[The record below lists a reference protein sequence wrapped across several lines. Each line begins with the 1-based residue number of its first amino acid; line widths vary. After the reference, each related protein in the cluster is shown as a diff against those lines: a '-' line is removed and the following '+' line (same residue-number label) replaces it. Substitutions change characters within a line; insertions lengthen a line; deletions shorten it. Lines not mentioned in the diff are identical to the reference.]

1 MVRHDFPCAEIERC
15 EQGPGFARR
24 NIEQAAP
31 VPHAPGIRPK
41 SVARGGERNDRGALT
56 QRLAYAGNVCRSH
69 VWMNATPWARRK
81 FNNLG
86 VDGVLVVSTRLG
98 VTAGYGLGQARN
110 LPGHYVEV
118 GDL

>member
-1 MVRHDFPCAEIERC
+1 VGSPAGRLA
-15 EQGPGFARR
+15 
-24 NIEQAAP
+24 
-31 VPHAPGIRPK
+31 
-41 SVARGGERNDRGALT
+41 GELENASKKTRRGA
-56 QRLAYAGNVCRSH
+56 AFGAAGSFVCVDAGNVCRSH